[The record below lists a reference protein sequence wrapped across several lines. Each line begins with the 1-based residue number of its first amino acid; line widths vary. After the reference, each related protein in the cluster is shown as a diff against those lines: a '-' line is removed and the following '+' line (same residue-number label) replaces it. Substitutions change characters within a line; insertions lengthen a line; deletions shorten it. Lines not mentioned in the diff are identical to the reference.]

1 MTDVEREI
9 LCTASKRRGVVVI
22 RQWQDLLFI
31 SGHGPEHEIT
41 GEPFYT
47 GHLGADLSMEDGQK
61 AARICGEILL
71 SALDEYL
78 GNLDRI
84 DFIVKAFALVS
95 SAPDFYEQEA
105 VMDGFSDFMV
115 KVLGDRGLH
124 ARTVMGT
131 SGLPVNIPVE
141 IELIVKVKQP

>member
-47 GHLGADLSMEDGQK
+47 GHLGADLSVEDGQK

-124 ARTVMGT
+124 SRTVMGT